1 MWATWLGSELH
12 FHLYFGFTSNIVY
25 LIYWIE
31 LGKPDCITDVHV
43 DMDWLFSAH
52 CCITCG
58 HNYLEVIA
66 RVHVSIW
73 SMIALTKVIVWK
85 PIDAI
90 FYFFFGCCQ
99 SLLKTLLVMGML
111 NRSKLNCE
119 WIKLIQSQPETW
131 PGEPSVTLRTSIEE
145 KCKTSASYNF
155 TTHMILKSEFTC
167 WCLVSSNYISWHWII
182 I

>member
-12 FHLYFGFTSNIVY
+12 FSPLQYIFD
-25 LIYWIE
+25 WIE

-58 HNYLEVIA
+58 HNYLEVIT

-73 SMIALTKVIVWK
+73 SMIALTKVIIWK

-111 NRSKLNCE
+111 KQKQINVNGSNSFNHNQK
-119 WIKLIQSQPETW
+119 
-131 PGEPSVTLRTSIEE
+131 
-145 KCKTSASYNF
+145 
-155 TTHMILKSEFTC
+155 HD
-167 WCLVSSNYISWHWII
+167 LVSLL
-182 I
+182 